1 MNTSADVARNRK
13 IRGLRINS
21 FAAVVMLMIEFGLGI
36 GVNLYASL
44 PASGN
49 GKGVLGAFLSAIT
62 DGPIALTLHALLG
75 TLLIVSAI
83 TVVVRASSVRRTPLT
98 VIAGAGLLAVVL
110 AWLSGARFVGSGGN
124 GASLVMALATGLAV
138 LCYATIVLIG
148 ALDV

>member
-1 MNTSADVARNRK
+1 MSTSADIARSGK

-21 FAAVVMLMIEFGLGI
+21 FAAVVMLMFEFGLGI
-36 GVNLYASL
+36 GVSLYASL

-75 TLLIVSAI
+75 TLLIISAI
-83 TVVVRASSVRRTPLT
+83 AAVVRASFVRRTLLT
-98 VIAGAGLLAVVL
+98 IIAGAAFLAIVL

-124 GASLVMALATGLAV
+124 GASLVMAVATGFAV
-138 LCYATIVLIG
+138 LCYATIVLI
-148 ALDV
+148 A

>member
-62 DGPIALTLHALLG
+62 DGPIALNCEHYNDERPHRSRGLRPPSSRGDPVLNRRGNAINRRERLG
-75 TLLIVSAI
+75 
-83 TVVVRASSVRRTPLT
+83 
-98 VIAGAGLLAVVL
+98 GLLSEYYLEPRA
-110 AWLSGARFVGSGGN
+110 A
-124 GASLVMALATGLAV
+124 
-138 LCYATIVLIG
+138 
-148 ALDV
+148 